1 MKIKKVEDLR
11 KCHWRKLT
19 EQEWAQV
26 PIHWQRCLLRKK
38 FFVKKKDVKCFFK
51 NYYKK
56 TAREF
61 GLSAKEKEVDKFLR
75 EENSAFHDKLS
86 NSAKYS
92 WFTEESRI
100 FEEDFLQL
108 KELLKMPVFISEE
121 GKIENI
127 LEQVNQLSD
136 EEKLI
141 FAGEIW
147 KNYLYPALRWQERED
162 MREFFK

>member
-1 MKIKKVEDLR
+1 M
-11 KCHWRKLT
+11 
-19 EQEWAQV
+19 
-26 PIHWQRCLLRKK
+26 PIHWQRCLLRKRL
-38 FFVKKKDVKCFFK
+38 FVKKKDVKCFFK
-51 NYYKK
+51 NYYEK

-61 GLSAKEKEVDKFLR
+61 GLPVKEVNQFLR
-75 EENSAFHDKLS
+75 EENRAFHNKLS
-86 NSAKYS
+86 NSAKYP
-92 WFTEESRI
+92 WFIEVLMIFEEDSLEWYTGELRI

-108 KELLKMPVFISEE
+108 KELLKIPVFISEE

-147 KNYLYPALRWQERED
+147 KNYLYPALRWQEHED

>member
-1 MKIKKVEDLR
+1 MKIKKVKDLR

-19 EQEWAQV
+19 EREWAEV
-26 PIHWQRCLLRKK
+26 PIHWQRCLLRKRL
-38 FFVKKKDVKCFFK
+38 FVKKKDVKCFFRK
-51 NYYKK
+51 YYTK

-61 GLSAKEKEVDKFLR
+61 GLSVEEVDEFLH
-75 EENSAFHDKLS
+75 EQNHVFHKKLS
-86 NSAKYS
+86 DSAKCS
-92 WFTEESRI
+92 FFTEELRI
-100 FEEDFLQL
+100 LEEDFLQL
-108 KELLKMPVFISEE
+108 KELLEIPVFISEE

-147 KNYLYPALRWQERED
+147 KNYLYPALRWQEHED